1 MLTKALRHIVCTW
14 KHSEDYVRGTVPAKF
29 QKEIEKE
36 THSVPHKYRL
46 WCPCP
51 GAASLY
57 QEYTAPDLMDPWH
70 KAEMNE
76 PELSKLSN

>member
-1 MLTKALRHIVCTW
+1 MLTKTLRHIVCTYSPQRTM
-14 KHSEDYVRGTVPAKF
+14 SEVQYRPNFRRSKRRLTVCLRSTDFACL
-29 QKEIEKE
+29 
-36 THSVPHKYRL
+36 S
-46 WCPCP
+46 P

-70 KAEMNE
+70 MAEMNE